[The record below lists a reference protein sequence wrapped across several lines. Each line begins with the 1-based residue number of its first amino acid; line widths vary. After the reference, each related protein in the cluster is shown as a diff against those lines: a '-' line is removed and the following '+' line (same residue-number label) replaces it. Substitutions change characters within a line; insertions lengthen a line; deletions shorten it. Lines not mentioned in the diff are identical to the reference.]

1 MRDGRWNDWAG
12 VVLQPCC
19 GPRPSLDGRSRGHSH
34 AHTEL
39 ERSVSAEA
47 REGISRHAVFCCG
60 MLYEED
66 PEALRSN
73 VPEILRMHFTH
84 MLPPTGRVHASGR
97 GGVGGAFGSQAL
109 EARGLGLGEDHMS
122 RPLLQTARMI
132 MTWNADA
139 VAAIDGDQ
147 QSDGDMSNLP
157 VCSG

>member
-66 PEALRSN
+66 AEALHSN

-84 MLPPTGRVHASGR
+84 MPPLGVCMRREGGGGVLSGAKRWRLGDWGSGR
-97 GGVGGAFGSQAL
+97 IICPVRFF
-109 EARGLGLGEDHMS
+109 R
-122 RPLLQTARMI
+122 LLA
-132 MTWNADA
+132 
-139 VAAIDGDQ
+139 
-147 QSDGDMSNLP
+147 
-157 VCSG
+157 

>member
-84 MLPPTGRVHASGR
+84 MLPPTGRVHASGS
-97 GGVGGAFGSQAL
+97 GGVCVLSGAKRWRLGDWGSG
-109 EARGLGLGEDHMS
+109 RIICPV
-122 RPLLQTARMI
+122 RFFRLLA
-132 MTWNADA
+132 
-139 VAAIDGDQ
+139 
-147 QSDGDMSNLP
+147 
-157 VCSG
+157 